1 MTPLTRFHDASRRE
15 QRDERGIA
23 LVIALLATLV
33 MVAIGSALI
42 LTATTESRITRNFK
56 NSTEAFYAVD
66 AVLERVVEELRAIAD
81 WNLLLGGGAHSAF
94 ADGDPNGE
102 RALADGRAID
112 LTAVI
117 NDLNCRNISG
127 CSDNAMDTITAERP
141 WGANNPRW
149 QPFAWGYL
157 SGLAPGVIIDSP
169 VYVVAMIADDPSECD
184 DNPLIDGGAIVS
196 CPPGV
201 TANPGAGV
209 LAVRAEAFGPFG
221 AHRAVELTISRVVQ
235 EAGSPE
241 LMPSETKAENR
252 GDTAGYAVRPG
263 QAGIRILSWREVR

>member
-1 MTPLTRFHDASRRE
+1 MTPLTGYYSAAHRE
-15 QRDERGIA
+15 HRDERGIA

-66 AVLERVVEELRAIAD
+66 AVLERVVEELRGIAD
-81 WNLLLGGGAHSAF
+81 WNVLLGGGAHSAF
-94 ADGDPNGE
+94 ADGDPNGT
-102 RALADGRAID
+102 RVLADGRTID
-112 LTAVI
+112 LAAVI

-127 CSDNAMDTITAERP
+127 CSDDAMDAITAERP

-149 QPFAWGYL
+149 EPFAWGYASNL
-157 SGLAPGVIIDSP
+157 GSGVMIDSP
-169 VYVVAMIADDPSECD
+169 VYVVAMIADDPSDCD
-184 DNPLIDGGAIVS
+184 DNPLVDGGAIVS

-201 TANPGAGV
+201 ASNPGAGV

-221 AHRAVELTISRVVQ
+221 AHRAVELTVSRVVQ

-241 LMPSETKAENR
+241 LMPSETTAENR
-252 GDTAGYAVRPG
+252 GNTAGYAVRPG

>member
-1 MTPLTRFHDASRRE
+1 MTPLTAYDNASQRE
-15 QRDERGIA
+15 HRDERGVA

-117 NDLNCRNISG
+117 NDLNCRNISA
-127 CSDNAMDTITAERP
+127 CSDNAMDTITA
-141 WGANNPRW
+141 
-149 QPFAWGYL
+149 
-157 SGLAPGVIIDSP
+157 
-169 VYVVAMIADDPSECD
+169 
-184 DNPLIDGGAIVS
+184 
-196 CPPGV
+196 
-201 TANPGAGV
+201 
-209 LAVRAEAFGPFG
+209 
-221 AHRAVELTISRVVQ
+221 
-235 EAGSPE
+235 
-241 LMPSETKAENR
+241 
-252 GDTAGYAVRPG
+252 
-263 QAGIRILSWREVR
+263 

>member
-1 MTPLTRFHDASRRE
+1 MTALTAYDNASHRE
-15 QRDERGIA
+15 HRDERGVA

-66 AVLERVVEELRAIAD
+66 AVLERVVEELREIAD
-81 WNLLLGGGAHSAF
+81 WNQLLGGGAHSAF
-94 ADGDPNGE
+94 VDGEPSGT
-102 RALADGRAID
+102 RALADGRTID
-112 LTAVI
+112 LGAVI
-117 NDLNCRNISG
+117 NDLNCRNIGG
-127 CSDNAMDTITAERP
+127 CSDDAMNAITAERP

-149 QPFAWGYL
+149 LPFAWGYL
-157 SGLAPGVIIDSP
+157 NGLAPGLMIDSP

-184 DNPLIDGGAIVS
+184 DNPLVDGGAIVS

-201 TANPGAGV
+201 KANPGAGV

-235 EAGSPE
+235 AADSAE
-241 LMPSETKAENR
+241 LMPPETTAENR
-252 GDTAGYAVRPG
+252 GNTAAYAVRPG